1 MSNKKKI
8 TLIASIAF
16 LIIFIIGMIILI
28 NNNRKSK
35 FDLDKIE
42 KEMLKEYKELDIRT
56 FDQYDISMYFG
67 FDFNEIPSSLFLS
80 DFAEDPEEPKPFSP
94 KILII
99 IINTKDV
106 DKYYDSLLGFIDL
119 NENNNEDKKIAKLF
133 NKAILKKGENY
144 VYLVLGDNSKE
155 IEKKLLESQE

>member
-80 DFAEDPEEPKPFSP
+80 DFVEDSEEPKPFSP

>member
-35 FDLDKIE
+35 FDLVKIE

-80 DFAEDPEEPKPFSP
+80 DFVEDSEEPKPFSP

>member
-8 TLIASIAF
+8 TLIVSIAF

-80 DFAEDPEEPKPFSP
+80 DFAENPEEPKPFSP

-119 NENNNEDKKIAKLF
+119 NKNNNEDKKIAKLF
-133 NKAILKKGENY
+133 NKAILKKGKNY
-144 VYLVLGDNSKE
+144 VYLVLGDNPKE
-155 IEKKLLESQE
+155 MEKKLLELQE

>member
-80 DFAEDPEEPKPFSP
+80 DFAENPEEPKPFSP
-94 KILII
+94 KVLII

-119 NENNNEDKKIAKLF
+119 NKNNNEDKKIAKLF

-155 IEKKLLESQE
+155 IEKKLLESLE

>member
-67 FDFNEIPSSLFLS
+67 LDFNEIPSSLFLS
-80 DFAEDPEEPKPFSP
+80 DFAENPEEPKPFSP
-94 KILII
+94 KILIV

-119 NENNNEDKKIAKLF
+119 NKNNNEDKKIAKLF

-155 IEKKLLESQE
+155 IEKKLLELQE

>member
-8 TLIASIAF
+8 TLIVSIAF

-80 DFAEDPEEPKPFSP
+80 DFAENPEEPKPFSP

-119 NENNNEDKKIAKLF
+119 NKNNNEDKKIAKLF